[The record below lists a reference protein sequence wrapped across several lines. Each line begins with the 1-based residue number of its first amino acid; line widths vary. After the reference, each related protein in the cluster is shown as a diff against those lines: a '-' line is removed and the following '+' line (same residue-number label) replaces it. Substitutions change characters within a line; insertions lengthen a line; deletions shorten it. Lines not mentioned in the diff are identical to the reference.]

1 MESQLNVRLEETL
14 KRRLDRLARREGKN
28 SSEVVRELISDYV
41 KDRDIEAYVDD
52 LWERTG
58 SKLRRKGYEREDV
71 ETVLE
76 SVRSGSP

>member
-14 KRRLDRLARREGKN
+14 KRKLDRLARREGKN
-28 SSEVVRELISDYV
+28 SSEVVRELISDFV

-58 SKLRRKGYEREDV
+58 HKLRRKGYERKDV
-71 ETVLE
+71 ETVLQ
-76 SVRSGSP
+76 SVRSGSS